1 MNIKRVI
8 ASCTSVFGLFL
19 LPVCLAGPGHAQ
31 TATQAV
37 QPISMITGPIDE
49 GNLVT
54 LQGSVHP
61 LATPAADQGAAPDS
75 LQLGRTILVLKRSSV
90 QQAALDKLTNA
101 QQNAASPQYHKW
113 LTPEQ
118 FGAQFGVAPQD
129 IQTISQWLES
139 HGFEVEPQMAG
150 HSLIAFSGT
159 NAQLR
164 AAFHTEMHSYKI
176 KSGTY
181 YANANDPQI
190 PAAIAP
196 IVVGFASL
204 NNFPIKPLHSQPQMV
219 QHTTAGWKLAAGNS
233 AVHPEFTTT
242 DQGQLLYLLAP
253 YDLATIYNILPLWN
267 AGIDG
272 TGETIAIVSVSDIN
286 PADVD
291 SFRATF
297 GLPAKKLNIIHYGP
311 DPGLVTANNDEA
323 EADLDVE
330 WSGAVA
336 KNATIDLVVS
346 ANTPTSGGIT
356 GAAAYIL
363 NNNLASIMSVSY
375 GECELHLGTAGNQ
388 YFNQL
393 WEQAAAQGITV
404 MVATGDAGSDVCDE
418 DVLSVSETGLSVS
431 GYSST
436 PYNVAVGGTDLY
448 GTYLD
453 ANKYWNATNDP
464 ATLASVISYLPESTW
479 NASCANP
486 QILAALQAN
495 GNATTDT
502 TDEALCNDSAWQ
514 ANFLNITGGSG
525 GASNC
530 AISTG
535 TTPASCVS
543 GYLKPAWQS
552 GIPGI
557 PSDGVRDV
565 PDVALMAGSGTW
577 GSFYVYCESDT
588 AAGGVCDPNTSIE
601 GAGGTSFASPIFAGM
616 MALVQQKTASQL
628 GNVNYVLYKL
638 GATQYSGSSAASCSS
653 DTAVTGNS
661 CMFYDVTD
669 SNDAVPCFTGTTD
682 CTPAVAADEFGILPG
697 FNAGPGYDLVT
708 GLGSVNAYNLVENWS
723 SATATFLPSTTSI
736 SATTSA
742 TAVYGTSLSVTVSVA
757 AVAPA
762 TAAPSGDVGITSDT
776 TVGTNT
782 DAEVTLSAGQGVVGV
797 TQLPVGTYPLFAHYA
812 GDATFSPSLSSGL
825 SVTITQVNAT
835 GVLNSTRT
843 TVQPGQNVLFSVTM
857 AGVPN
862 GVSPTGTV
870 IFTNTTTGVVLGSE
884 TLVASPS
891 SMTSPISLALVTLP
905 STQLQLGKNTITAS
919 YSGDSNYVSASIS
932 PLMVTLSGSFT
943 TTINPASLSLAP
955 NASGSVTVTATPTGS
970 TLLTAGSIS
979 FSCPST
985 MPAGIA
991 CSFST
996 PVLSSQGAVSST
1008 LTLQLAVP
1016 LYVPV
1021 ASNHKADIGVFHRV
1035 LLGGGAAG
1043 SLAGLL
1049 LLLLP
1054 RRRRYLHLAVL
1065 MIAFSAAFFAIGC
1078 SGGSDPP
1085 PALITTAT
1093 TLSASPTTP
1102 TLGNAE
1108 VLTASV
1114 VPGSGAGMPTGSIAF
1129 SSGTTSLGAVT
1140 LVSGSASLTTSLL
1153 PLGAQTITATYGG
1166 DSTYSGSSSIHSLD
1180 VTFTGVVAITATDSA
1195 GDQSSANLTLAAR

>member
-825 SVTITQVNAT
+825 SVTITQANAT

-857 AGVPN
+857 AGVSN

-1102 TLGNAE
+1102 TLGNTE

-1195 GDQSSANLTLAAR
+1195 GDQSSANLTLAAQ

>member
-1 MNIKRVI
+1 MNLKRVI
-8 ASCTSVFGLFL
+8 ASCASAFGLFL
-19 LPVCLAGPGHAQ
+19 LPVCLAAPGHAQ
-31 TATQAV
+31 TTTQFA

-49 GNLVT
+49 SNLVT

-61 LATPAADQGAAPDS
+61 LATAAADQGAAPDS
-75 LQLGRTILVLKRSSV
+75 LQLGRTILVLKRSSD
-90 QQAALDKLTNA
+90 QQTALDKLTNA
-101 QQNAASPQYHKW
+101 QQNPASPQYHKW

-118 FGAQFGVAPQD
+118 FGAQFGVASQD

-139 HGFEVEPQMAG
+139 YGFEIEPQMAG
-150 HSLIAFSGT
+150 HSLIIFSGT
-159 NAQLR
+159 NAQLK
-164 AAFHTEMHSYKI
+164 AAFHTEMHNYKI

-196 IVVGFASL
+196 VVVGFASL
-204 NNFPIKPLHSQPQMV
+204 NNFPLKPLHTQPQMV
-219 QHTTAGWKLAAGNS
+219 QHTKSGWKLAAGNT

-242 DQGQLLYLLAP
+242 DQGTPVYALAP

-267 AGIDG
+267 AGIEG
-272 TGETIAIVSVSDIN
+272 TGETIAIVSPSDIN

-311 DPGLVTANNDEA
+311 APGLVTAGNEEA

-336 KNATIDLVVS
+336 KNATIDLVVA
-346 ANTPTSGGIT
+346 ANTPASGGIT

-375 GECELHLGTAGNQ
+375 GECELHLGVAGNQ

-418 DVLSVSETGLSVS
+418 DVLPISETGLSVS
-431 GYSST
+431 GFSST

-453 ANKYWNATNDP
+453 PNKYWNATNDP
-464 ATLASVISYLPESTW
+464 TTLASVISYLPEATW
-479 NASCANP
+479 NNSCANP
-486 QILAALQAN
+486 LILAALQAN

-588 AAGGVCDPNTSIE
+588 AAGGVCDPNTSLE

-638 GATQYSGSSAASCSS
+638 GATQYSGSGEVACTS
-653 DTAVTGNS
+653 DNAVTGNS

-669 SNDAVPCFTGTTD
+669 SNDAVPCFEGTTD

-742 TAVYGTSLSVTVSVA
+742 TAVYGSALSVTVSVA

-762 TAAPSGDVGITSDT
+762 TGTPSGDVGITSDT
-776 TVGTNT
+776 TIGTNE
-782 DAEVTLSAGQGVVGV
+782 DADVTLSAGQGVVGV

-825 SVTITQVNAT
+825 SVTITQAYAT

-857 AGVPN
+857 TGVPN

-870 IFTNTTTGVVLGSE
+870 IFTNTTTGAVLGSE
-884 TLVASPS
+884 TPVASPS
-891 SMTSPISLALVTLP
+891 STTSPISVAFVTLP
-905 STQLQLGKNTITAS
+905 STQLQLGKNMITAS
-919 YSGDSNYVSASIS
+919 YSGDSNYIATSIA
-932 PLMVTLSGSFT
+932 PLMVNLSGTFT

-955 NASGSVTVTATPTGS
+955 NMSGSVIVTATPTGS
-970 TLLTAGSIS
+970 TVLTAGSIA

-991 CSFST
+991 CSFSA
-996 PVLSSQGAVSST
+996 PVLSSQGAISST
-1008 LTLQLAVP
+1008 LTLQLATP
-1016 LYVPV
+1016 LFVGPDHL
-1021 ASNHKADIGVFHRV
+1021 ASVRGSHRGW
-1035 LLGGGAAG
+1035 LGAGATG

-1049 LLLLP
+1049 LLVLP
-1054 RRRRYLHLAVL
+1054 RRRRHLLLAL
-1065 MIAFSAAFFAIGC
+1065 TMIAFSSAFFAIGC

-1085 PALITTAT
+1085 PALITTT
-1093 TLSASPTTP
+1093 TALSASPTAP
-1102 TLGNAE
+1102 TLGNPE
-1108 VLTASV
+1108 VLTANVAPS
-1114 VPGSGAGMPTGSIAF
+1114 SGTVMPTGSIVF
-1129 SSGTTSLGAVT
+1129 SSGTTSLGTVA
-1140 LVSGSASLTTSLL
+1140 LSSGSASLTTSLL
-1153 PLGAQTITATYGG
+1153 PIGAQTITATYNG
-1166 DSTYSGSSSIHSLD
+1166 DSIYSGSSSSHSLD
-1180 VTFTGVVAITATDSA
+1180 VASTSVIAITASDSV
-1195 GDQSSANLTLAAR
+1195 GDQSSTNLTVSTQ

>member
-1 MNIKRVI
+1 MNLKRVI
-8 ASCTSVFGLFL
+8 ASCASAFGLFL
-19 LPVCLAGPGHAQ
+19 LPVCLAAPGYAQ
-31 TATQAV
+31 TTTQSV

-49 GNLVT
+49 SNLVT
-54 LQGSVHP
+54 LRGSVHP
-61 LATPAADQGAAPDS
+61 LATAAADQGAAPDS
-75 LQLGRTILVLKRSSV
+75 LQLGRTILVLKRSSI
-90 QQAALDKLTNA
+90 QQAGLDKLTNA
-101 QQNAASPQYHKW
+101 QQNPASPQYHKW

-118 FGAQFGVAPQD
+118 FGAQFGVAPKD
-129 IQTISQWLES
+129 IQTISQWLEGY
-139 HGFEVEPQMAG
+139 GFEVEPQMAG
-150 HSLIAFSGT
+150 HSLIIFSGT
-159 NAQLR
+159 NAQLK
-164 AAFHTEMHSYKI
+164 AAFHTEMHNYKI

-196 IVVGFASL
+196 VVVGFASL
-204 NNFPIKPLHSQPQMV
+204 NNFPLKPLHSRPQMV
-219 QHTTAGWKLAAGNS
+219 QRAKNGWKLAGGNT
-233 AVHPEFTTT
+233 ATQPEFTTT
-242 DQGQLLYLLAP
+242 DQGTLLHLLAP

-272 TGETIAIVSVSDIN
+272 TGETIAIVSQSDIN

-311 DPGLVTANNDEA
+311 DPGLVKTDDDEG

-346 ANTPTSGGIT
+346 ANTATSGGIT

-375 GECELHLGTAGNQ
+375 GACELRIGNAGNQ

-404 MVATGDAGSDVCDE
+404 MVATGDSGSDVCD
-418 DVLSVSETGLSVS
+418 DGGSFSETGLSVS
-431 GYSST
+431 GFSST

-448 GTYLD
+448 GTFAD
-453 ANKYWNATNDP
+453 PSKYWNATNDP
-464 ATLASVISYLPESTW
+464 TTLASAKSYLPEAAW
-479 NASCANP
+479 NNSCANP

-495 GNATTDT
+495 GADTTDT
-502 TDEALCNDSAWQ
+502 TNEALCNDSAWQ
-514 ANFLNITGGSG
+514 SDYLNVIGGSG

-530 AISTG
+530 ATSTG
-535 TTPASCVS
+535 TTASSCVS
-543 GYLKPAWQS
+543 GYPKPAWQS

-565 PDVALMAGSGTW
+565 PDVALMAGNGLW
-577 GSFYVYCESDT
+577 GSFYVYCESD
-588 AAGGVCDPNTSIE
+588 AAANGVCEPNTSLE
-601 GAGGTSFASPIFAGM
+601 GAGGTSFAAPIFAGM

-638 GATQYSGSSAASCSS
+638 GNTQYSGIGAASCTS
-653 DTAVTGNS
+653 DNAVTGNS
-661 CMFYDVTD
+661 CVFYDVTD
-669 SNDAVPCFTGTTD
+669 SNDSVPCFEGTTD
-682 CTPAVAADEFGILPG
+682 CTLAVAADEFGVLPG

-742 TAVYGTSLSVTVSVA
+742 TAVYGSALTVTVSVA

-762 TAAPSGDVGITSDT
+762 TGTPSGDVGITSDT
-776 TVGTNT
+776 TVGTNN
-782 DAEVTLSAGQGVVGV
+782 DAEVTLSGGQGVVGV

-812 GDATFSPSLSSGL
+812 GDATFAPSLSSGL
-825 SVTITQVNAT
+825 SVTITQANAT

-857 AGVPN
+857 TGVPN
-862 GVSPTGTV
+862 GVSPASTV
-870 IFTNTTTGVVLGSE
+870 IFTNSTTGVVLGSE

-891 SMTSPISLALVTLP
+891 STTSPISVAFVTVP
-905 STQLQLGKNTITAS
+905 STQLQLGKNTIIAS
-919 YSGDSNYVSASIS
+919 YSGDSNYIATSIA
-932 PLMVTLSGSFT
+932 PLMVTLSGTFT
-943 TTINPASLSLAP
+943 TTINPGSLSLAQ
-955 NASGSVTVTATPTGS
+955 NTSGSVVVTATPTGS
-970 TLLTAGSIS
+970 TVLTAGSIA

-991 CSFST
+991 CSFSA
-996 PVLSSQGAVSST
+996 PVLSSQGGVSST
-1008 LTLQLAVP
+1008 LTLQLATP
-1016 LYVPV
+1016 LYVGPNSV
-1021 ASNHKADIGVFHRV
+1021 ASVRGSHRGW
-1035 LLGGGAAG
+1035 LGAGATG

-1054 RRRRYLHLAVL
+1054 RRRRYVLLALTIISLSSV
-1065 MIAFSAAFFAIGC
+1065 FFAIGC
-1078 SGGSDPP
+1078 SGGSSPP
-1085 PALITTAT
+1085 PALITTT
-1093 TLSASPTTP
+1093 TALSLSPTAP
-1102 TLGNAE
+1102 TLGNSE
-1108 VLTASV
+1108 VLTADVAPS
-1114 VPGSGAGMPTGSIAF
+1114 SGTGMPTGSIVF
-1129 SSGTTSLGAVT
+1129 SSGATSLGTAT
-1140 LVSGSASLTTSLL
+1140 LASGSASVTTSSL
-1153 PLGAQTITATYGG
+1153 PIGAQTITATFGG
-1166 DSTYSGSSSIHSLD
+1166 DSTYSGSSSTHSLD
-1180 VTFTGVVAITATDSA
+1180 VSFTGVIAIVASDIS
-1195 GDQSSANLTLAAR
+1195 GDQSSANLTLSTQ

>member
-1 MNIKRVI
+1 MSLKRVI
-8 ASCTSVFGLFL
+8 ASCASAFGLFL
-19 LPVCLAGPGHAQ
+19 LPVCLAAPGYAQ
-31 TATQAV
+31 TTTQSV

-49 GNLVT
+49 SNLVT
-54 LQGSVHP
+54 LRGSVHP
-61 LATPAADQGAAPDS
+61 LATAAADQGAAPDS
-75 LQLGRTILVLKRSSV
+75 LQLGRTILVLKRSSI
-90 QQAALDKLTNA
+90 QQAGLDKLTNA
-101 QQNAASPQYHKW
+101 QQNPASPQYHKW

-118 FGAQFGVAPQD
+118 FGAQFGVAPKD
-129 IQTISQWLES
+129 IQTISQWLEGY
-139 HGFEVEPQMAG
+139 GFEVEPQMAG
-150 HSLIAFSGT
+150 HSLIIFSGT
-159 NAQLR
+159 NAQLK
-164 AAFHTEMHSYKI
+164 AAFHTEMHNYKI

-196 IVVGFASL
+196 VVVGFASL
-204 NNFPIKPLHSQPQMV
+204 NNFPLKPLHSRPQMV
-219 QHTTAGWKLAAGNS
+219 QRAKNGWKLAGGNT
-233 AVHPEFTTT
+233 ATQPEFTTT
-242 DQGQLLYLLAP
+242 DQGTLLHLLAP

-272 TGETIAIVSVSDIN
+272 TGETIAIVSQSDIN

-311 DPGLVTANNDEA
+311 DPGLVKTDDDEG

-346 ANTPTSGGIT
+346 ANTATSGGIT

-375 GECELHLGTAGNQ
+375 GACELRIGNAGNQ

-404 MVATGDAGSDVCDE
+404 MVATGDSGSDVCD
-418 DVLSVSETGLSVS
+418 DGGSFSETGLSVS
-431 GYSST
+431 GFSST

-448 GTYLD
+448 GTFAD
-453 ANKYWNATNDP
+453 PSKYWNAMNDP
-464 ATLASVISYLPESTW
+464 TTLASAKSYLPEAAW
-479 NASCANP
+479 NNSCANP

-495 GNATTDT
+495 GSDT
-502 TDEALCNDSAWQ
+502 TDATTEALCNNTAFQGS
-514 ANFLNITGGSG
+514 FLNTTGGSG

-535 TTPASCVS
+535 TTPSSCVS
-543 GYLKPAWQS
+543 GYPKPAWQS
-552 GIPGI
+552 GVTGI

-565 PDVALMAGSGTW
+565 PDVALMAGNGLW
-577 GSFYVYCESDT
+577 GSFYVYCESD
-588 AAGGVCDPNTSIE
+588 AAANGVCDPNTSLE

-638 GATQYSGSSAASCSS
+638 GNTQYSGSGEASCTS
-653 DTAVTGNS
+653 DHAVTGNS

-669 SNDAVPCFTGTTD
+669 SNDSVPCFETTTD
-682 CTPAVAADEFGILPG
+682 CTPAVAGDEFGVLPG

-742 TAVYGTSLSVTVSVA
+742 TAVYGSALTVTVSVA

-762 TAAPSGDVGITSDT
+762 TGTPSGDVGITSDT
-776 TVGTNT
+776 TIGTNN
-782 DAEVTLSAGQGVVGV
+782 DADVTLSGGQGVVGV

-812 GDATFSPSLSSGL
+812 GDATFAPSLSSGL
-825 SVTITQVNAT
+825 SVTITQANAT

-857 AGVPN
+857 TGVPN

-870 IFTNTTTGVVLGSE
+870 IFTNSTTGVVLGSE

-891 SMTSPISLALVTLP
+891 STTSPISIAFVTVP
-905 STQLQLGKNTITAS
+905 STQLQLGKNTIIAS
-919 YSGDSNYVSASIS
+919 YSGDSNYIATSIA
-932 PLMVTLSGSFT
+932 PLMVTLSGTFT
-943 TTINPASLSLAP
+943 TTINPTSLSLAP
-955 NASGSVTVTATPTGS
+955 NTSGSVIVTATPTGS
-970 TLLTAGSIS
+970 TVLTAGSIA

-991 CSFST
+991 CSFSA

-1008 LTLQLAVP
+1008 LTLQLATP
-1016 LYVPV
+1016 LYVGPNRV
-1021 ASNHKADIGVFHRV
+1021 ASVRGSHRGW
-1035 LLGGGAAG
+1035 LGAGTTG

-1054 RRRRYLHLAVL
+1054 RRRRQVLLAL
-1065 MIAFSAAFFAIGC
+1065 TMISLSSVFFAIGC
-1078 SGGSDPP
+1078 SGGNSAP
-1085 PALITTAT
+1085 PALITTT
-1093 TLSASPTTP
+1093 TALSASPTAA
-1102 TLGNAE
+1102 TLGSSE
-1108 VLTASV
+1108 VLTANV
-1114 VPGSGAGMPTGSIAF
+1114 VPSSGTGMPTGSIVF
-1129 SSGTTSLGAVT
+1129 SSGTTSLGTAT
-1140 LVSGSASLTTSLL
+1140 LATGSASLTTSSL
-1153 PLGAQTITATYGG
+1153 PIGAQTITATYSG
-1166 DSTYSGSSSIHSLD
+1166 DSTYSGSSSTHSLD
-1180 VTFTGVVAITATDSA
+1180 VSFTGVIAITASDSA
-1195 GDQSSANLTLAAR
+1195 GDQSSANLTISTQ